1 MHNGWVQTLSV
12 IVPFFVLVL
21 IGYVATRGKL
31 IPVVAVG
38 GLNGFVLYFALPAAL
53 FQSAANTPTADL
65 LNPGAA
71 TLWTVVGL
79 GLMSIAVATGRRGG
93 RSWLDA
99 SFGGLVA
106 VNGNTVFMGYP
117 IVLALLGSEAA
128 GVIVIVLL
136 IDVVVMQSVTI
147 AMTQRDQRGSLG
159 ANLRSAAKRVL
170 QNPMPW
176 AIVLGAIWGIVSGRT
191 GVETPGPVN
200 AVLDMLG
207 GSATPVALFTI
218 GAVLAREALR
228 PRLVGKPA
236 TTTAKPDVWWLT
248 ALKLLAHPILVWGLG
263 MLGIRA
269 GFPLNGADLTAL
281 ALLAALPSAANVSM
295 LAERLG
301 ADNWRIAKVIML
313 STTVGFVTFTGAAII
328 LQS

>member
-1 MHNGWVQTLSV
+1 MGGVQTLSV
-12 IVPFFVLVL
+12 IVPFFALVL
-21 IGYVATRGKL
+21 IGYIATRAKL

-38 GLNGFVLYFALPAAL
+38 GLNAFVLYFALPAAL

-71 TLWTVVGL
+71 ALWTVVGL
-79 GLMSIAVATGRRGG
+79 GLMSIAVTTGRRDG

-117 IVLALLGSEAA
+117 IVLALLGPKAA

-136 IDVVVMQSVTI
+136 IDVVVLQSVTI
-147 AMTQRDQRGSLG
+147 AMSQRDQHGSMNM
-159 ANLRSAAKRVL
+159 NLRVAARRVL

-176 AIVLGAIWGIVSGRT
+176 AIMLGAIWGVMSGRI
-191 GVETPGPVN
+191 GVTTPGPVN

-218 GAVLAREALR
+218 GAVLARESLR
-228 PRLVGKPA
+228 PKLVGEPA
-236 TTTAKPDVWWLT
+236 TATVKSDVWWLT
-248 ALKLLAHPILVWGLG
+248 MLKLLAHPIIVWVLG
-263 MLGIRA
+263 MVAIRA
-269 GFPLNGADLTAL
+269 GFPLDTADLTAL
-281 ALLAALPSAANVSM
+281 TLLAALPSAANVSM

-301 ADNWRIAKVIML
+301 ADNGRVAKVIML
-313 STTVGFVTFTGAAII
+313 STTVGFVTFTGVAVL
-328 LQS
+328 LQP